1 MATDERRFP
10 VSADV
15 AAVPPRRDR
24 GLELDLVHDDPASG
38 TFGAFDPERMQ
49 EITDT
54 FVPILFEQGA
64 IDAEQIDPTELYTNE
79 FLDSEISM
87 SASGG

>member
-38 TFGAFDPERMQ
+38 TFGAFDPERMA
-49 EITDT
+49 EISET

-64 IDAEQIDPTELYTNE
+64 IDAEQIDPTELYTNV
-79 FLDSEISM
+79 FVDPDISM
-87 SASGG
+87 QDS